1 MTVTAKPSL
10 GELEAMLRDPV
21 KMKEMSENGK
31 LADYFNDREEARME
45 AMRVEVQ
52 NAADQQLKTIVD
64 MIKDT
69 GGVARKVS
77 GGEVRKRGDVQRVA
91 RGKGVVYNAK
101 APGAK
106 IDELDDEFRPEGFSE
121 FLQAISGRRDELAT
135 HTGRDLGAMFGAWKT
150 VRNSFGTTIPS
161 DGGFLV
167 PEELRSEL
175 LSNALESSIVRPRAQ
190 VIPMSSQVVPIPVV
204 DETTHASTVFGGI
217 VAYWTEEGA
226 AATES
231 SAKFGR
237 VRLDAK
243 KLVIYCEAP
252 NELMAD
258 SVAFEAWLSSNLPA
272 AAAWFEDDKYLNG
285 SGVGEPLGV
294 LGSGANTNPALI
306 GTTRNAGGNA
316 IEYQDIANVY
326 ARLLPGSYANAV
338 WVCSPAVIGQLLQI
352 TTGTGGV
359 PLWLTGGQFIE
370 GAPTQILGR
379 PLFVTEKVPN
389 VGTQGDLSLL
399 DFSKYIIGD
408 RQTLQ
413 AKQSED
419 FKFSSDITAFRL
431 TERVD
436 GRPGLLSALT
446 PKNGGST
453 LSPFVTVAT

>member
-1 MTVTAKPSL
+1 MTITAKPSL
-10 GELEAMLRDPV
+10 GELEAMLRDPAQ
-21 KMKEMSENGK
+21 MKEMSENGK
-31 LADYFNDREEARME
+31 LAEYFDAREEARLD
-45 AMRVEVQ
+45 AMRTEVQ
-52 NAADQQLKTIVD
+52 NAADQQLKTLVD
-64 MIKDT
+64 MIKDS
-69 GGVARKVS
+69 GGVVRKVS
-77 GGEVRKRGDVQRVA
+77 DQATTGRGDVRKVA
-91 RGKGVVYNAK
+91 RGKGVVYNKK

-106 IDELDDEFRPEGFSE
+106 LDLLDEEKRPEDFSE

-135 HTGRDLGAMFGAWKT
+135 HTGTDLSAKFAAWRT
-150 VRNSFGTTIPS
+150 VQNSFGTAVPS

-175 LSNALESSIVRPRAQ
+175 LTTSLETAVVRSRAT

-204 DETTHASTVFGGI
+204 DETSHASTLFGGI

-226 AATES
+226 AATET
-231 SAKFGR
+231 SAKFAR

-258 SVAFEAWLSSNLPA
+258 SPAFEAWLNANLPA
-272 AAAWFEDDKYLNG
+272 AASWFEDYAYLRG

-294 LGSGANTNPALI
+294 LNANNAALVS
-306 GTTRNAGGNA
+306 TTRNGAGNA

-326 ARLLPGSYANAV
+326 AQLLPGSYSNAI

-352 TTGTGGV
+352 TTGSGGV
-359 PLWLTGGQFIE
+359 PLWLTGGQFVE
-370 GAPTQILGR
+370 GAPVQILGR
-379 PLFVTEKVPN
+379 PLFVTEKVSTA
-389 VGTQGDLSLL
+389 GTAGDLSLI
-399 DFSKYIIGD
+399 DFSKYLIGD
-408 RQTLQ
+408 RQILQ

-446 PKNGGST
+446 PKNGGAT